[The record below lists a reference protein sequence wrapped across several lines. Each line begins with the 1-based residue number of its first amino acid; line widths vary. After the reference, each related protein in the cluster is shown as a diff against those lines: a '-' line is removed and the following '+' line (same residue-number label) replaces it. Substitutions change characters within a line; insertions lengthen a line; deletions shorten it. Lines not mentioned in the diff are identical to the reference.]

1 VHARWQVLDPA
12 IGALD
17 WQGQLCRLSTARAV
31 RVLVSA
37 LCCQQQLAQNIQ
49 DTSCVAAV
57 GPVGGRG
64 RLDTESHQG
73 MVKQPIHDNRDGPP
87 AAAEAIQPSFFLL
100 AHVSCRFTHHKV
112 YSQQVRPAS
121 IPGLTRPRNEVPVVL
136 FLSELCHLLSLTA
149 QHWLATLQS
158 MWDLPGCQ
166 PACALAVRMLDS

>member
-1 VHARWQVLDPA
+1 MFQELSDKVLLRMLSQLCPDGPGLLKVCSQVRSLATALPLRMHRWQVLDPA
-12 IGALD
+12 TGVLD
-17 WQGQLCRLSTARAV
+17 WQGQHCRLSTARVV

-73 MVKQPIHDNRDGPP
+73 MVKQPKHDNRDGPP

-100 AHVSCRFTHHKV
+100 ADVSCRFTHHTV
-112 YSQQVRPAS
+112 SR
-121 IPGLTRPRNEVPVVL
+121 
-136 FLSELCHLLSLTA
+136 
-149 QHWLATLQS
+149 
-158 MWDLPGCQ
+158 
-166 PACALAVRMLDS
+166 